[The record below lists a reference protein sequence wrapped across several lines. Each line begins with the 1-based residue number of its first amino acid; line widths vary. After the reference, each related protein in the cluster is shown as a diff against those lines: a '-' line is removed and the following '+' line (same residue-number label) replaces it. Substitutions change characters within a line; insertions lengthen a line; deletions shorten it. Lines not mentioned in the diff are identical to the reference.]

1 MEIDLFEVFSAST
14 VLVVFAAIAAG
25 YLVGNIRIA
34 RFELG
39 PTGGVLLCAL
49 VFGHYGFEI
58 DPVLQSIGFTLFI
71 YSVGWQAGPQ
81 IFNVLGQDGLRYV
94 VLTLFVAVGSVALV
108 VGLAVLA
115 GLDNSLAAGLLAGG
129 LTSTPTLVG
138 AQNAVTSGLAIV
150 PAGGTPDDL
159 IRSISVAYAIT
170 YIFGTVGL
178 LLLIKLL
185 PTILRIDLAE
195 EAVRFAR
202 ERGFGG
208 RGSARVER
216 PILRAYLL
224 DQEDLEDKTLSQIR
238 ADIAQ
243 KVGTSGSIYKI
254 KRGSK
259 LIVPTPDTVLKQG
272 DKIAFFGSPR
282 QHAEGR
288 KHFQLHEEVLDE
300 DLLDAVVDIAE
311 ITITKEKAVNQPLA
325 DLGVMQNYGCFLSRI
340 TRSQIELPLTPE
352 TQLHKGDV
360 MIVSGERSA
369 LDKLIADLGS
379 EELKVTETDLVT
391 FAAGI
396 VFGLFL
402 GQITVKLGGIDVGI
416 GNAGGLLVSGILV
429 GYLRANRPTFG
440 RMPAAARFILMEL
453 GLMLF
458 MVGVGVNAGGGIV
471 SALGT
476 VGPALFLCGVA
487 VTCVPLIAGYF
498 FGRLVLKMNPAVLLG
513 ALTGA
518 MTSTP
523 ALGIVQQAAKSTVP
537 ALGYAGTY
545 ALANVLLTIAGT
557 IIMILH

>member
-1 MEIDLFEVFSAST
+1 MEIDVFEVFSNST

-25 YLVGNIRIA
+25 YLIGNVRIA

-49 VFGHYGFEI
+49 LFGHYGFTV

-94 VLTLFVAVGSVALV
+94 AITLFVAVGSVVLVMALAAA
-108 VGLAVLA
+108 VGLE
-115 GLDNSLAAGLLAGG
+115 NSLSAGLLAGG

-138 AQNAVTSGLAIV
+138 AQNAVSSGLV
-150 PAGGTPDDL
+150 VLPEGMSSDDV
-159 IRSISVAYAIT
+159 IRNISVGYAIT
-170 YIFGTVGL
+170 YVFGTVGL
-178 LLLIKLL
+178 LLMVKIL
-185 PTILRIDLAE
+185 PSVLRIDLAS
-195 EAVRFAR
+195 EAARFAR

-208 RGSARVER
+208 ETRSPRVER
-216 PILRAYLL
+216 PILRAYLVEH
-224 DQEDLEDKTLSQIR
+224 DIFEGKTLSQIGAEAER
-238 ADIAQ
+238 DTGRYGA
-243 KVGTSGSIYKI
+243 VYRI
-254 KRGSK
+254 KRGSE
-259 LIVPTPDTVLKQG
+259 LIEPGPDVILENG
-272 DKIAFFGSPR
+272 DKVAVFASPR
-282 QHAEGR
+282 NHVAARERYKLGQ
-288 KHFQLHEEVLDE
+288 EVLDE
-300 DLLDAVVDIAE
+300 DLVDAVIDLAE
-311 ITITKEKAVNQPLA
+311 VVVTNDKAINKSL
-325 DLGVMQNYGCFLSRI
+325 DEIGVLENYGCFLSRI
-340 TRSQIELPLTPE
+340 TRSQIELPLTGD
-352 TQLHKGDV
+352 TRLHKGDV
-360 MIVSGERSA
+360 MTISGERSS
-369 LDKLIADLGS
+369 LDRLIPNLGS

-416 GNAGGLLVSGILV
+416 GSAGGLLVSGILV
-429 GYLRANRPTFG
+429 GFLRANRPTFG
-440 RMPAAARFILMEL
+440 RMPAAARFIVMEL

-458 MVGVGVNAGGGIV
+458 MVGVGLNAGGGIA

-476 VGPALFLCGVA
+476 VGLELFLCGIA
-487 VTCVPLIAGYF
+487 VTCLPLLCGYG
-498 FGRLVLKMNPAVLLG
+498 FGRMVLKMNPAVLLG

-523 ALGIVQQAAKSTVP
+523 ALGIVQQAARSTVP

-557 IIMILH
+557 AIMIL